1 MLGRIEFVFAK
12 VVTRFGRKT
21 TRMTRI
27 LIIESKFTFTFT
39 LRVHAMNV
47 YLRPSIHLL

>member
-12 VVTRFGRKT
+12 VVTRFGRKI

-27 LIIESKFTFTFT
+27 LIIDSKFTFTFT

>member
-1 MLGRIEFVFAK
+1 MLGRTEFVYAK

-21 TRMTRI
+21 TRMTRP
-27 LIIESKFTFTFT
+27 LIIEYKFTFTFT